1 MLNTDP
7 RFRSVIANVE
17 KASTGGAL
25 KNALVCTTSSGESST
40 DPRISS
46 AGSESYS
53 MLSNYAGAIPTLMLS
68 HAANMSDIDQQWFDP
83 FDPTPLYPGI
93 PVVRL
98 PDIPDNCEQMDQ
110 DGNVIR

>member
-7 RFRSVIANVE
+7 RFRSAIANVE

-25 KNALVCTTSSGESST
+25 KDALVTQIANQTSN
-40 DPRISS
+40 DPYISS
-46 AGSESYS
+46 AGGGESYT
-53 MLSNYAGAIPTLMLS
+53 MLSNYAGAIPTLQLS
-68 HAANMSDIDQQWFDP
+68 HAANMSNIDQQWFDP